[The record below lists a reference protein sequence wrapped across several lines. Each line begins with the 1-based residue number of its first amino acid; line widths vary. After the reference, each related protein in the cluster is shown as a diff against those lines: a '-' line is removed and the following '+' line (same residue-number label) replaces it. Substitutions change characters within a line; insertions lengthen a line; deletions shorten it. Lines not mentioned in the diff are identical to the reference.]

1 MEASM
6 TEASQSDGARASVG
20 NPCRPPAASHDLK
33 LEVRGAV
40 KRYGSVVSVAGADLA
55 MRDGEFLTLLGPSGS
70 GKTTLLSLIA
80 GLIEPD
86 EGEIWIDGRNA
97 TRVPKNGRASCR
109 ESVGQDG

>member
-86 EGEIWIDGRNA
+86 ERSEEHTSELQSIMRNSYA
-97 TRVPKNGRASCR
+97 VFCLKKK
-109 ESVGQDG
+109 